1 MKGLESNK
9 THSSSDS
16 ERKTPRLQNDSTGV
30 ALTSDESDKVV
41 GSVYD
46 NLTEDII
53 GELDNVLAINRPNL
67 FVTSFDAKKQLRKE
81 EEAVTSHTNNTR
93 DEVAVLKSQT
103 GDLDKTYENK
113 NEEIIHKKQQVNFF
127 LKINPFL
134 SFEFL
139 NRLQKNR

>member
-67 FVTSFDAKKQLRKE
+67 FVTSFDAKVRFEWLLSDDCFNGFCSMHRSSYGKK
-81 EEAVTSHTNNTR
+81 
-93 DEVAVLKSQT
+93 
-103 GDLDKTYENK
+103 
-113 NEEIIHKKQQVNFF
+113 KKQ
-127 LKINPFL
+127 
-134 SFEFL
+134 
-139 NRLQKNR
+139 